1 MGRRDA
7 RGAGIQAVSG
17 AVRAEDLGAFCAAVF
32 AAAGVPARV
41 ATIVADSLVCAD
53 LRGVDSHGV
62 LRLPIYLK
70 RVAGKMI
77 DVAAEPRVERDD
89 GPTVRIDGGNN
100 FGAYV
105 GQKALEVALDRAG
118 RHGVACVGV
127 RASNH
132 FGTAAYFAE
141 QATAMGYAAIV
152 MSNAS
157 QTMPPTGGLRPF
169 IGTNPLAIAF
179 PTREGAPFLLDMA
192 TSHVARGKILSAAKK
207 GDTIPLGWAIDK
219 AGRPTT
225 DASAALDGAV
235 LPVGGAKGSGLSMGI
250 DILSGVLTGAGYG
263 PHIRNMYD
271 DWHAPQNVG
280 HFFFVLDVRRFL
292 PLAMFTE
299 RLADY
304 IALLKAEPRAD
315 GFSEI
320 LYAGEHEHRLATA
333 RRAEGIVLPPALI
346 EELSAIGRERGV
358 AWPAP
363 AAVGRSGK
371 VAAEP

>member
-1 MGRRDA
+1 M
-7 RGAGIQAVSG
+7 SG

-32 AAAGVPARV
+32 EAAGVPARV
-41 ATIVADSLVCAD
+41 AKIVADSLVCAD

-70 RVAGKMI
+70 RVAGRMI
-77 DVAAEPRVERDD
+77 DVEAEPRIERDE

-141 QATAMGYAAIV
+141 QATAIGYAAIV

-157 QTMPPTGGLRPF
+157 QTMPPTGGLKPF

-207 GDTIPLGWAIDK
+207 GETIPLGWAIDK

-225 DASAALDGAV
+225 DANAALDGAV

-304 IALLKAEPRAD
+304 VALLKAEPKAD

-320 LYAGEHEHRLATA
+320 LYAGEYEHRLATA
-333 RRAEGIVLPPALI
+333 RRAEGIVLPPALV
-346 EELSAIGRERGV
+346 EELSSIGRARGV
-358 AWPAP
+358 GWPAP
-363 AAVGRSGK
+363 VAPGRSGK